1 MTNYQHCNDI
11 CACMGPQG
19 DDPVCPCEMLRE
31 GKQPSYGLWTKT
43 DVEAMNNAVG
53 QIFKKISQG

>member
-1 MTNYQHCNDI
+1 
-11 CACMGPQG
+11 MGPQG

-31 GKQPSYGLWTKT
+31 GKQPSYELWTKT